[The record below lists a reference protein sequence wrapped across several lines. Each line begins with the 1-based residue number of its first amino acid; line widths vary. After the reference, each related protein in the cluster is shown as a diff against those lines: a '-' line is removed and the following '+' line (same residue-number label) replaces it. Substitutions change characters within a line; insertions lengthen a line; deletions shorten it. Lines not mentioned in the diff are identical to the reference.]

1 MAEWYNC
8 KIKYFKPCGDGPVKK
23 VTENYLVDAMSYT
36 EAESRII
43 MEMEGISEFSIQS
56 ITKTNINDVVLPGKD
71 GESWF
76 KTKVTYVVQDE
87 DSEKEKKVTTY
98 SLISATSA
106 KDAYERTEEWLK
118 SMTIPFEIPKVEET
132 NLIDVY
138 PHLAGFKTGMTK
150 VI

>member
-1 MAEWYNC
+1 
-8 KIKYFKPCGDGPVKK
+8 
-23 VTENYLVDAMSYT
+23 
-36 EAESRII
+36 
-43 MEMEGISEFSIQS
+43 MEGSSDFSIQT
-56 ITKTNINDVVLPGKD
+56 ITKTNINDVIHPVKD

-76 KTKVTYVVQDE
+76 KTKVTYVVQEE
-87 DSEKEKKVTTY
+87 DSEKEKKVTSY
-98 SLISATSA
+98 GLISATSA

-118 SMTIPFEIPKVEET
+118 SMTIPFQIPKVEET